1 MGTTSI
7 QYTSKDQKKYNAI
20 EAATILFALSSQEK
34 ENLANKA
41 GLTLYQDSN
50 FPLYLQ
56 TFIVKSQ
63 KKHKTIYT
71 DSLLSERMY
80 RHIKSGRY
88 LTKISLLALTIS
100 LGCTI
105 DEIHTVLQKAGY
117 VLSESIAFDMV
128 VLWLLQNTGG
138 KKEKELLLCINDVL
152 YELELPLLM
161 TRDKS

>member
-1 MGTTSI
+1 M
-7 QYTSKDQKKYNAI
+7 
-20 EAATILFALSSQEK
+20 
-34 ENLANKA
+34 
-41 GLTLYQDSN
+41 
-50 FPLYLQ
+50 Q

-88 LTKISLLALTIS
+88 LTKTSLLALTIS

-117 VLSESIAFDMV
+117 VLSESIVFDMV
-128 VLWLLQNTGG
+128 VLWLLQNAGG

-152 YELELPLLM
+152 YELDLPLLM